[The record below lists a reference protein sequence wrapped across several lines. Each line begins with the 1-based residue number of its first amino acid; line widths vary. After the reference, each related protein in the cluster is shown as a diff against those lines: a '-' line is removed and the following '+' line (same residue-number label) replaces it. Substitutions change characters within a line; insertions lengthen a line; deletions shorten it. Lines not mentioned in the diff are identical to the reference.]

1 MIDGKNK
8 DIKTSAL
15 IIDESNNSSEMINKN
30 INYICIKNTREET
43 RVYVKSENGK
53 NKLMI
58 ELNIND
64 NKTIEITLAGI
75 IGL

>member
-1 MIDGKNK
+1 MIDNK

-15 IIDESNNSSEMINKN
+15 IIDESNNSSEIINKN

-58 ELNIND
+58 DLNIND